1 MNQNGKTQELSTLPQ
16 TPTTLPL
23 PPLAEKVE
31 RVLGRVS
38 HSMLLNGGRVESDCA
53 LTAEQV
59 GYLENRLGLIDGYL
73 RTASQDEIR
82 RELLALYA
90 VLDAPNAGD
99 ADIAAATINEMVVI
113 LFGLPL
119 ATLKQACSDFKR
131 GSRGDGKWVPKAA
144 QIRLAANE
152 IAQIHRAEQTRIMKA
167 IDAPVLP
174 PIAVPLARKAELLA
188 KARSMTAQMAVRGK
202 ANPDAK
208 SAPETPEE
216 ALDRLAK
223 TPLPKFSAELAA
235 KLGLS
240 H

>member
-1 MNQNGKTQELSTLPQ
+1 MNQNGKTQELSTYNQNL
-16 TPTTLPL
+16 TTL

-31 RVLGRVS
+31 RVLGKIA
-38 HSMLLNGGRVESDCA
+38 HSMTLNGGRVEADCA
-53 LTAEQV
+53 LTVEQV
-59 GYLENRLGLIDGYL
+59 GYLETRMKAIEDYL
-73 RTASQDEIR
+73 RPASSDEIR

-99 ADIAAATINEMVVI
+99 QAVASATINEMVLI
-113 LFGLPL
+113 LGGLPL
-119 ATLKQACSDFKR
+119 ATLKQACDEFKR

-152 IAQIHRAEQTRIMKA
+152 IAQVIRAEHVRIKRA

-174 PIAVPLARKAELLA
+174 PIAVSAARKAELLA
-188 KARSMTAQMAVRGK
+188 KAREMSEPTPMRGNADMTAQ
-202 ANPDAK
+202 DT
-208 SAPETPEE
+208 PETPDE
-216 ALDRLAK
+216 ALERLAK
-223 TPLPKFSAELAA
+223 QPLPKFSAELAA